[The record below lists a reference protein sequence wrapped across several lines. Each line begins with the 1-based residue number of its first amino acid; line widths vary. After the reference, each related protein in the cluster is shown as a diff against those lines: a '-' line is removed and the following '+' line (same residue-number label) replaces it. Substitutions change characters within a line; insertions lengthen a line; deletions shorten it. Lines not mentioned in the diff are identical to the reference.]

1 MDKETLRIII
11 FLIGVLTVIGMIAW
25 SFLQHQK
32 DERDFKAFDETKTDG
47 KSPSTEKNHTF
58 DVISSVLK
66 KTSEMITDPL
76 KNPASST
83 QKVRLSPPPSLDLF
97 QLSIISPTDKGFSG
111 EDIFSILDNVGLKY
125 GNLQIFERI
134 DGNNMVDFAVAN
146 IVNPGV
152 FPKGDLKDFSCPGL
166 SFFMQPKQVSHPS
179 EVFEDFIRTLNFVAL
194 KLEGEMKDHL
204 HHPLTDEYLQQ
215 IRQDLSKMG

>member
-11 FLIGVLTVIGMIAW
+11 FLVGVLTVIGMIAW

-32 DERDFKAFDETKTDG
+32 DERDFEAFDGTKADKKDT
-47 KSPSTEKNHTF
+47 STEKSHTL
-58 DVISSVLK
+58 DVISSVFK
-66 KTSEMITDPL
+66 KTSKIISVPL
-76 KNPASST
+76 KNASAPI
-83 QKVRLSPPPSLDLF
+83 QKVRLSPTPSLDLY
-97 QLSIISPTDKGFSG
+97 QLSIISPTEQGFSG
-111 EDIFSILDNVGLKY
+111 KDIFSILDNAGLKY

-134 DGNNMVDFAVAN
+134 DAHNQVDFAVAN

-152 FPKGDLKDFSCPGL
+152 FPKDDLKNFSCPGL
-166 SFFMQPKQVSHPS
+166 SFFMQPKQVEHPR

-204 HHPLTDEYLQQ
+204 HHPLTDEYLQK
-215 IRQDLSKMG
+215 IRQELAKMT